1 MSKDSINTI
10 NYFEIPSDYHN
21 QEQLK
26 SFYESIFGW
35 HFEKGKDTPDYL
47 YTESAGIKGALLK
60 KRATEHNSITVFI
73 QVNSIDECIS
83 KAKEAGA
90 RVIVE
95 KQEIS
100 EGIFAILK
108 DPMQNAIGIWESKSS

>member
-1 MSKDSINTI
+1 MSKTSINTI

-21 QEQLK
+21 QEQIK
-26 SFYESIFGW
+26 NFYESVFGW

-60 KRATEHNSITVFI
+60 KRAAENNSITLFI
-73 QVNSIDECIS
+73 QVNSIDECIT

-90 RVIVE
+90 RVIIE

-108 DPMQNAIGIWESKSS
+108 DPMQNSIGIWESKLS

>member
-26 SFYESIFGW
+26 NFYESVFGW

-47 YTESAGIKGALLK
+47 YTENSGIKGALLK
-60 KRATEHNSITVFI
+60 KRATEQNSITVFI
-73 QVNSIDECIS
+73 QVNSIDECLS
-83 KAKEAGA
+83 KAKETGA
-90 RVIVE
+90 RIIVE
-95 KQEIS
+95 KQEIF

-108 DPMQNAIGIWESKSS
+108 DPLQNAIGIWESKSS